1 MVTTV
6 IDTTSAGDSKKID
19 TTTVTTVTTA
29 DKQGNKLLVDSSTST
44 QSIGEFV
51 TDVTM
56 SPYML
61 PTIISFYAYNMRPS
75 ARMHIFFD
83 SINVDQYCAPAQRD
97 VANNYQR
104 SITNTAD
111 WQSVP
116 KGATFGSPIF
126 SDKDGF
132 VAGQFSV
139 PATTFRTGD
148 RIMQITDVDD
158 IVLGNTAF
166 TTIASARFTSSN
178 LTVTKKEITL
188 TTVNPE
194 FNYAPLSETKVSSN
208 TSQTV
213 VITKIKSII
222 DVTMF
227 FEPIAQSLTI
237 NTGGS
242 ETGIYATSLDL
253 FFKKKPDANTVG
265 PGATIPGI
273 NVYLCEMLN
282 GYPNGNAIL
291 PFSTTHLQA
300 SQVNVSENSSVAT
313 TFTFEAPVF
322 MNNNKEYAFI
332 VRPDNNNQDY
342 YVWSANLGDKDVS
355 TGTQVSSQP
364 VTGTAFYGATM
375 TQWTAL
381 PTEYIKFNLRR
392 AKFSNSAGDAYFTN
406 DDTDFMEIGDISY
419 NYSGAFINP
428 GDKVFGVTASV
439 NVYANTTGFSNSS
452 NYIVI
457 ASANSIL
464 SVNDKIY
471 YSVPSGNTAIA
482 GLTGNTFYYVKTSN
496 TTGIT
501 LSSNAGGTT
510 IDITDNRTANPA
522 EQHIII
528 PLIANTT
535 ISGTLDYHDNVRNV
549 IYVANSTGNFT
560 SNTFIQIHR
569 FPSVNAI
576 TSPGPNNLTLVAYT
590 TLENIY
596 NPTLNAL
603 VPGFSF
609 ITPAGTALG
618 YTYRGSSNNYTLD
631 SVEHIVAIGTET
643 SFVDK
648 ERIVASKTNE
658 NNYNAGDK
666 TMTMHVKFAT
676 DSEYTSPVIDIIKN
690 NQQLIT
696 NNIDP
701 LEFNY
706 EEFYTY
712 GASKSKYI
720 SKIVTLAEGQDAED
734 IQVILSA
741 HRPVSTD
748 IKVYVKFMN
757 ADDSESMTQK
767 TWTPMLNSTQSLYTS
782 ENTSDFREFV
792 YKTPVI
798 YSMIP
803 TDGTVVTTNS
813 SNVVTGTDTSF
824 TTDFSEGWFV
834 NMRVGTNG
842 GEFSRQVTSIAND
855 THMTLNAPFAWNHT
869 DEAIFLVPPPT
880 TAWLGKNSSVQLTGN
895 VAVYTTNASVVGTNT
910 SFINELLPNDV
921 ININGDV
928 QKVVSVTNST
938 FMTVE
943 TAWSAN
949 SSNQKAYKLTN
960 DGITYLNSNNNLFS
974 SFKQFQ
980 VKVILQSSDTSK
992 VPLIDD
998 LRALALQL

>member
-1 MVTTV
+1 MANIVV
-6 IDTTSAGDSKKID
+6 DTTNPGDSKKTD
-19 TTTVTTVTTA
+19 TTTTTTVTTA
-29 DKQGNKLLVDSSTST
+29 DRQGNKLLVDTSTSK
-44 QSIGEFV
+44 QSIGQFV
-51 TDVTM
+51 TDVTV

-61 PTIISFYAYNMRPS
+61 PTIISFYAYNMRPN

-83 SINVDQYCAPAQRD
+83 SVNVDQYCAPAQRD
-97 VANNYQR
+97 VANTYQR

-111 WQSVP
+111 WQSIP
-116 KGATFGSPIF
+116 KGEAFGSAIY
-126 SDKDGF
+126 SDGDGF

-148 RIMQITDVDD
+148 RVMQICDVDD

-166 TTIASARFTSSN
+166 TTLASARFTSSN

-194 FNYAPLSETKVSSN
+194 FSYAPLSETKISSN

-213 VITKIKSII
+213 VITKIKDIL

-265 PGATIPGI
+265 PGAPIPGI
-273 NVYLCEMLN
+273 TVYLCEMLN

-291 PFSTTHLQA
+291 PFSTTHLEA

-313 TFTFEAPVF
+313 TFTFESPVF

-332 VRPDNNNQDY
+332 VRPDSNNQDY
-342 YVWSANLGDKDVS
+342 YVWSANLGDKDVF

-406 DDTDFMEIGDISY
+406 ADTDFMEIGDLSY
-419 NYSGAFINP
+419 NYSGGFINP
-428 GDKVFGVTASV
+428 GDKVYGVTASV
-439 NVYANTTGFSNSS
+439 NVYANTTGFSNSADS
-452 NYIVI
+452 LIVS
-457 ASANSIL
+457 SANS
-464 SVNDKIY
+464 VFTANDKIY
-471 YSVPSGNTAIA
+471 YSVPAGNTAIS
-482 GLTGNTFYYVKTSN
+482 GLTGNTFYYVKTAN
-496 TTGIT
+496 ATAIT
-501 LSSNAGGTT
+501 LSSNVGGST
-510 IDITDNRTANPA
+510 INITDNRTDNPA
-522 EQHIII
+522 EQHTII
-528 PLIANTT
+528 PLIANTSV
-535 ISGTLDYHDNVRNV
+535 SGTLEYHDTVRNV

-560 SNTFIQIHR
+560 TNTFIQVHR
-569 FPSVNAI
+569 FFSVNAA
-576 TSPGPNNLTLVAYT
+576 TSPGPNNVTLVAYA
-590 TLENIY
+590 TLDNIY

-603 VPGFSF
+603 VPGFAF
-609 ITPAGTALG
+609 ITPSGTALG
-618 YTYRGSSNNYTLD
+618 YTYRGSSNNYTVD
-631 SVEHIVAIGTET
+631 QFEQIVDIGTET
-643 SFVDK
+643 VFVDQ

-658 NNYNAGDK
+658 VNNNAGDK
-666 TMTMHVKFAT
+666 TMTMHVQFAT
-676 DSEYTSPVIDIIKN
+676 DSEYTSPAIDIIKN

-720 SKIVTLAEGQDAED
+720 SKIVTLAAGQDAQD
-734 IQVILSA
+734 MQVILSA
-741 HRPVSTD
+741 HRPVGTD

-757 ADDSESMTQK
+757 GDDSESITQK

-782 ENTSDFREFV
+782 TNATDFREFV

-803 TDGTVVTTNS
+803 TDGTVTTSNS
-813 SNVVTGTDTSF
+813 SNAVVGTDTSF
-824 TTDFSEGWFV
+824 TTDFQEGWYV
-834 NMRVGTNG
+834 NMRFGTNG

-855 THMTLNAPFAWNHT
+855 THMTLSSPFVWDHT

-880 TAWLGKNSSVQLTGN
+880 TAWLGKSSSVELSGN
-895 VAVYTTNASVVGTNT
+895 VQVYTTNTAVVGTNT
-910 SFINELLPNDV
+910 SFVAELLPNDI
-921 ININGDV
+921 ININGDL
-928 QKVVSVTNST
+928 QKVVSITNST
-938 FMTVE
+938 FLTVE

-949 SSNQKAYKLTN
+949 NSNLKAYRLTN

-980 VKVILQSSDTSK
+980 VKVVLQSNDTSK

>member
-1 MVTTV
+1 MADLV
-6 IDTTSAGDSKKID
+6 IDTTNPGDSRKVD
-19 TTTVTTVTTA
+19 TTTTRTVTTA
-29 DKQGNKLLVDSSTST
+29 DRQGNKLLVDTLT
-44 QSIGEFV
+44 NVQSIGQFV
-51 TDVTM
+51 TDVTI

-61 PTIISFYAYNMRPS
+61 PTVVSFYAYNMRPNTQI
-75 ARMHIFFD
+75 HVFFD
-83 SINVDQYCAPAQRD
+83 SINVDEYCAPAARD
-97 VANNYQR
+97 ASNNYQR
-104 SITNTAD
+104 SISDTSDYNSITQGGNTGDPIKAD
-111 WQSVP
+111 A
-116 KGATFGSPIF
+116 G
-126 SDKDGF
+126 GF
-132 VAGQFSV
+132 VAGRFYI

-148 RIMQITDVDD
+148 RMMQICDVDD
-158 IVLGNTAF
+158 LILGNTAF
-166 TTIASARFTSSN
+166 TTIASARFSSSN
-178 LTVTKKEITL
+178 LSVTKKEITL

-194 FNYAPLSETKVSSN
+194 FNYAPLTETKVSSN

-213 VITKIKSII
+213 VITKIKDII
-222 DVTMF
+222 DVTMY

-242 ETGIYATSLDL
+242 EAGIYATSLDI
-253 FFKKKPDANTVG
+253 FFKQKPTANTVG
-265 PGATIPGI
+265 LNNPIPGI
-273 NVYLCEMLN
+273 TVYLCEMLN

-291 PFSTTHLQA
+291 PFSTTHLEA
-300 SQVNVSENSSVAT
+300 SQVNISNDSSIPT
-313 TFTFEAPVF
+313 TFTFESPVF

-332 VRPDNNNQDY
+332 VRPDGNNQDY
-342 YVWSANLGDKDVS
+342 YVWSANLGDKDVF
-355 TGTQVSSQP
+355 TGSQVTSQP

-375 TQWTAL
+375 TQWVAL

-392 AKFSNSAGDAYFTN
+392 AKFSNNAGDAYFTN
-406 DDTDFMEIGDISY
+406 ADTDFMEIGDVSY
-419 NYSGAFINP
+419 NYSGASIEP
-428 GDKVFGVTASV
+428 GDKVFGVTDSIT
-439 NVYANTTGFSNSS
+439 VYANTAGFNNTSNF
-452 NYIVI
+452 IVI
-457 ASANSIL
+457 SSANSIFTA
-464 SVNDKIY
+464 NDKIY
-471 YSVPSGNTAIA
+471 YSVPAGNTAIA
-482 GLTGNTFYYVKTSN
+482 GLTGNTFYYVKTTN

-510 IDITDNRTANPA
+510 IDITDNRTTNPA
-522 EQHIII
+522 EQHTII

-535 ISGTLDYHDNVRNV
+535 ISGTLDYRDNVRNV
-549 IYVANSTGNFT
+549 IYVANSTGNFVT
-560 SNTFIQIHR
+560 NTFIQFHR
-569 FPSVNAI
+569 FPTTASI
-576 TSPGPNNLTLVAYT
+576 TSPGPNNT
-590 TLENIY
+590 TLIAYAELNNIY

-609 ITPAGTALG
+609 VTPTGTALG
-618 YTYRGSSNNYTLD
+618 FTYRGSANNYTLD
-631 SVEHIVAIGTET
+631 QFENIVSIGTET
-643 SFVDK
+643 TFVDQ

-658 NNYNAGDK
+658 VNFNAGDK
-666 TMTMHVKFAT
+666 TMNMHVKLAT
-676 DSEYTSPVIDIIKN
+676 DSEYTSPAIDVIKN

-720 SKIVTLAEGQDAED
+720 SKVVTLAEGQDAED
-734 IQVILSA
+734 MQVIISA
-741 HRPVSTD
+741 HRPVGTD
-748 IKVYVKFMN
+748 IKVYVKFLN
-757 ADDSESMTQK
+757 ADDNESISQK

-782 ENTSDFREFV
+782 DNPSDFREFV

-798 YSMIP
+798 YTMIP

-813 SNVVTGTDTSF
+813 SNVVVGTDTSF
-824 TTDFSEGWFV
+824 TTDFNEGWFV

-855 THMTLNAPFAWNHT
+855 TYMTLSSPFIWDHT

-880 TAWLGKNSSVQLTGN
+880 TAWLGKNSSIELTGN
-895 VAVYTTNASVVGTNT
+895 VQVYTTNSSVVGTGT
-910 SFINELLPNDV
+910 SFINELLPNDI

-938 FMTVE
+938 FLTVE

-949 SSNQKAYKLTN
+949 ASSLKAYKLTN

-980 VKVILQSSDTSK
+980 VKVVLQSDDTSK